1 MIKIVTIS
9 YFRISLKSCITTK
22 VIINLICDGNNDI
35 FDKNT
40 DIFDENTDI
49 FDENTDMFDENT
61 DIESY

>member
-40 DIFDENTDI
+40 DIFDENTG
-49 FDENTDMFDENT
+49 MFDENT